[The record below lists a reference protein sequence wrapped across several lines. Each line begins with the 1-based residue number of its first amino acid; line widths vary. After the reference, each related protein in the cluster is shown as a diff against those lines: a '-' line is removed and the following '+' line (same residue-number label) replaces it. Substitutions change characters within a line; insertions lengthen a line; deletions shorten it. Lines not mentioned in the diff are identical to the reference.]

1 MEKTVVLFCCAE
13 RQIYTYWRADTQ
25 AVVKLSTCMLRQ
37 NHAGIEPIHRLIWT
51 AFVMLKRTV
60 HLC

>member
-25 AVVKLSTCMLRQ
+25 IINMQPRQ
-37 NHAGIEPIHRLIWT
+37 NHAGIEPIHRIIWT
-51 AFVMLKRTV
+51 AFAMLKGTV